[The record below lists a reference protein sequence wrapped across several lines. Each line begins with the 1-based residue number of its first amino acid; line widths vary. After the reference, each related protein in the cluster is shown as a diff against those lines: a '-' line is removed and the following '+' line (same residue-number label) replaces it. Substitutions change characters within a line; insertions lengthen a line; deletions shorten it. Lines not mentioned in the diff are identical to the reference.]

1 MFTQQPMSL
10 GDERMSGKIKTRAW
24 DSAQHLR
31 DEQDIRHY
39 LEAALE
45 EAPDDAAFMATV
57 LGNVARARNMAEL
70 ARDTRIARETL
81 YKITRGEGN
90 PTLDTISRLA
100 KSLGFRLTL
109 TPLAAASPV
118 TPVAKQARVVR
129 AVAKKA
135 AGKVKKVSAAVAPAR
150 RPARSAARKA

>member
-1 MFTQQPMSL
+1 
-10 GDERMSGKIKTRAW
+10 MSGKIKTRAW

-70 ARDTRIARETL
+70 ARETGIARETL

-109 TPLAAASPV
+109 IPLSSSAPARLPAAKRA
-118 TPVAKQARVVR
+118 R
-129 AVAKKA
+129 AVGAAAKKA
-135 AGKVKKVSAAVAPAR
+135 ASKVKKVSAASAPPR
-150 RPARSAARKA
+150 RTGRGVARKA